1 MDAIVKNIVITTRG
15 AKVRPGDVILELVPV
30 DDRLIIEA
38 KLSPS
43 DISFIKVGQNAA
55 VKLDAYDYSIY
66 GIFNGKVAYISPDT
80 LKEKTSE
87 GEKLYFRVQIE
98 LNQQQLMSKIGKEIN
113 LTPGMTAQV
122 DIITGD
128 RSVLT
133 YLTKPIIKTFS
144 EAFHEK

>member
-1 MDAIVKNIVITTRG
+1 
-15 AKVRPGDVILELVPV
+15 
-30 DDRLIIEA
+30 
-38 KLSPS
+38 
-43 DISFIKVGQNAA
+43 
-55 VKLDAYDYSIY
+55 
-66 GIFNGKVAYISPDT
+66 
-80 LKEKTSE
+80 
-87 GEKLYFRVQIE
+87 
-98 LNQQQLMSKIGKEIN
+98 MSKIGKEIN